1 MKNQRI
7 TRITKFDLAVRSVS
21 IGAIALSQVMFAPA
35 LAQETTGI
43 TLSDVC
49 LSKLGAPFTSG
60 QQELQSIEIEGQF
73 RGNAGHGR
81 IRIDIPSS
89 CFSVASADVRTT
101 TDPVVEPDAN
111 QVVGG
116 AIDQSGQA
124 LVSEGIDQDLVD
136 EILARLR
143 SENEF
148 SDFNKPDE
156 AMPVLKDF
164 IEDQQ
169 QQYKDTGEEDFANA
183 ALAAGMVAGCI
194 ALTGGTACA
203 ALAPLLSGLFGK
215 EITTEELEQGLGAI
229 DRISKGESLTPE
241 DYELFEKFGA
251 PEEIRPIIE
260 ALQSGEIVEIV
271 RSTGQTAG
279 LEDVQTDV
287 LTEIAQAAEDGSISC
302 EKVSE
307 IAEGRI
313 TTRIAISA
321 RFRTQIDA
329 LIASSLKGSEQSAAT
344 LRCVRSLFLTG

>member
-1 MKNQRI
+1 MA
-7 TRITKFDLAVRSVS
+7 TPV
-21 IGAIALSQVMFAPA
+21 
-35 LAQETTGI
+35 LAQETTGVAF
-43 TLSDVC
+43 SDTC
-49 LSKLGAPFTSG
+49 LSMLGDPFTSE

-73 RGNAGHGR
+73 RGNAGQGR
-81 IRIDIPSS
+81 VRIDIPSS
-89 CFSVASADVRTT
+89 CFSGASAGGETT
-101 TDPVVEPDAN
+101 TDLVVEPDAN
-111 QVVGG
+111 QVVGD

-124 LVSEGIDQDLVD
+124 LISEGVSQDLVD

-156 AMPVLKDF
+156 AIPELEDF
-164 IEDQQ
+164 IDDQQ
-169 QQYKDTGEEDFANA
+169 QQYEKTEDEDFANA

-194 ALTGGTACA
+194 ALTGGAACA

-215 EITTEELEQGLGAI
+215 EITSAELEQGLGAI

-241 DYELFEKFGA
+241 DYDFFERFGA
-251 PEEIRPIIE
+251 PEEVRPVIE

-271 RSTGQTAG
+271 RATGQTAG

-287 LTEIAQAAEDGSISC
+287 LSEIAQAAKDGTISC

-329 LIASSLKGSEQSAAT
+329 LIASRLAGSEQSAAT
-344 LRCVRSLFLTG
+344 LRCVRNLFLTG